1 MKAIIPAAGI
11 GERLRPLTLTRSK
24 VLLPVAGK
32 PIIGHIY
39 DRLALTGIKDVTVII
54 GYYGEQVRDY
64 SLKNYDFNF
73 TFIEQSEQ
81 CGLGHAVGLGLTPED
96 GPVMIILGDVILELD
111 FKGLSSRSENLI
123 GVMPVNDP
131 RRFGIVEMKDGK
143 VTRLVE
149 KPSSSTS
156 NLAIAGIYL
165 IQRGALLKKAID
177 YVITANIKTK
187 GEYQLTDALQK
198 MLEWGES
205 FEVINIEHN
214 LDCGT
219 RKSLLETNAYL
230 LNKNPQPPPAIPET
244 VIIPPVYIGRNAVI
258 KRSIIGPNVHLGAEV
273 QVMNSVLSNAI
284 ISDGAILKDVILDE
298 SLIGQKS
305 QVSGIVQQIDT
316 ADYTVQKLS

>member
-1 MKAIIPAAGI
+1 LKAIIPAAGV

-54 GYYGEQVRDY
+54 GYYGEQVREY
-64 SLKNYDFNF
+64 SLKNYNFNF
-73 TFIEQSEQ
+73 TFVEQNER
-81 CGLGHAVGLGLTPED
+81 CGLGHAVGLGLNPND

-111 FKGLSSRSENLI
+111 FKKLSSSSENLI
-123 GVMPVNDP
+123 GVMPVEDP
-131 RRFGIVEMKDGK
+131 RRFGIVEMKAGK
-143 VTRLVE
+143 VVRLVE

-165 IQRGALLKKAID
+165 IQKGALLKKAVEYI
-177 YVITANIKTK
+177 ISANIKTK

-198 MLEWGES
+198 MLEWGET
-205 FEVINIEHN
+205 FQVIDIEHN

-219 RKSLLETNAYL
+219 RKTLLETNAYL
-230 LNKNPQPPPAIPET
+230 LNKNPQPLPNLPEA
-244 VIIPPVYIGRNAVI
+244 VIIPPVYIGHDAVI
-258 KRSIIGPNVHLGAEV
+258 KRSIVGPNVHLGSAT
-273 QVMNSVLSNAI
+273 QVMNSVLSNSI
-284 ISDGAILKDVILDE
+284 ISDGAILRDVVLNE